1 MKPITRSRKLALA
14 LVLGA
19 TAATSFSLSSRGF
32 KTARADEPRVIKIS
46 AKKFEF
52 IPNEITLNK
61 GETVTLELNSED
73 RTHGFLVKPLGIDT
87 DIPAGKSTTLTVT
100 PTAAGTYPVICD
112 HYCGVGHG
120 NMKMTIVVK

>member
-1 MKPITRSRKLALA
+1 MLA
-14 LVLGA
+14 A
-19 TAATSFSLSSRGF
+19 TAATFFSLSSHGF

-52 IPNEITLNK
+52 TPNEITLTK
-61 GETVTLELNSED
+61 GEPVTIELSSED

-87 DIPAGKSTTLTVT
+87 DIPAGKSIALNVT
-100 PTAAGTYPVICD
+100 PTTAGTYPVICD

-120 NMKMTIVVK
+120 NMKMTIIVK